1 MPTPNQ
7 QESKIATN
15 KVVVKTVKAQAT
27 QPEASQL
34 SETHSIGG
42 KPFSSTRIP
51 LLLYWL
57 ICLVVGGAVLHEAI
71 FSWHIP
77 AAWSQA
83 RLFLILAIIVTIA
96 SQVAYWLV
104 ARSDGRP
111 FLPVRS
117 IIFVII
123 NGIVECWMFLAA
135 YQLLFSGAK
144 LIFGSLDWINVA
156 FGIVGFIFYSGF
168 IHGFF
173 WARLLPPHFT
183 AEPRWQPL
191 RHRMVPIQAAIV
203 VSWCLYFFA
212 TGDIWTLVAL
222 HALMDAILVTRIHP
236 PIFQPNKI

>member
-1 MPTPNQ
+1 MQTRNQ
-7 QESKIATN
+7 QKLTN
-15 KVVVKTVKAQAT
+15 EVMVKTVKAAPPQT
-27 QPEASQL
+27 SEL

-42 KPFSSTRIP
+42 KHFSSSCGP

-57 ICLVVGGAVLHEAI
+57 ICLIVGGAVLHEAI

-77 AAWSQA
+77 GAWSQA
-83 RLFLILAIIVTIA
+83 PLFLALAIVVTIA

-117 IIFVII
+117 VLFVAV
-123 NGIVECWMFLAA
+123 NGVVECWMFLTA

-144 LIFGSLDWINVA
+144 FIFGSLDWLNVA

-173 WARLLPPHFT
+173 WARLLPAHFT

-191 RHRMVPIQAAIV
+191 RRRMVPIQAAIV
-203 VSWCLYFFA
+203 VSWCLYFYA
-212 TGDIWTLVAL
+212 TGDIWTLVVL
-222 HALMDAILVTRIHP
+222 HGLMDAILVTRIHP
-236 PIFQPNKI
+236 PILEANKR